1 MKVGAAGFSESVVD
15 VGSDGKQGIYFAWP
29 NGGIS

>member
-1 MKVGAAGFSESVVD
+1 MKVGAAGFSVVD
-15 VGSDGKQGIYFAWP
+15 VGSDGKQGIYFTWP